1 MTVAAQGSGTTAAR
15 LAMAAVLAAVAA
27 ALATAWLPRGPA
39 LWLATAAAA
48 AAALAAVAAVHA
60 LRERLAAHRAEL
72 ERVHQRVH
80 ALQAEQATLQRAN
93 QQQGELEQ
101 RLLQA
106 KQAAEAAALAKGEFL
121 ATMSHEIRTP
131 LNGIIPMLDLVGRGP
146 LQDEQR
152 QMLATAASSSRQLL
166 RIVDDILDYSR
177 LEAHALEL
185 ETTTFNLR
193 TLLDEVIQLMQRT
206 AEGKGLRV
214 VLELDPAVRLP
225 VRGDPVRL
233 RQVLGNLLANAIK
246 FTAQGQVCLRVLRL
260 GEGPAHHQLRW
271 EVVDTGI
278 GIEPEQQERLFQSFS
293 QADAST
299 TRVYGGTGLGLAICR
314 RIIELMRGRIGVQ
327 SAPGQGSTF
336 WFEIPLLKVAG
347 DLAAARSEGPGRMLV
362 LATDAALLQPLQ
374 RAASHRGL
382 AVQVA
387 DALAVVLDILRSPLR
402 PGQPALAWLVVDGR
416 LLRRGTSAIQRA
428 LGERGPDDALQV
440 LWLHA
445 GDDPQMPRQYARPA
459 LPDDAALQ
467 ALLAPAAAASVRP
480 PALLAEAPAIA
491 PLPAGAD
498 DPLALRVLLVEDNPV
513 NLMVAQRLLQVLG
526 CEVHAVEDGQQALQQ
541 LERGGFDAVLM
552 DCQMPVLDGYAATRQ
567 WRAYERQHHL
577 PRLPVLAITANA
589 MAGDRERCLAAGMDD
604 YLSKPIDPALLR
616 SCLSRWAGRP
626 AMAMAAQ
633 PAAPAPAR
641 PAPAHALPNPGPTQP
656 EASAPAAVL
665 DTPVLKEL
673 HDLIGGDVQRLIDTF
688 LQDTPLLVRRLQQA
702 ALDDDAETLRG
713 LAHSLKSASANLGLM
728 SLSAAALRI
737 ELDARQGTL
746 HRPTVAAALLV
757 AEFARARVA
766 LRGWQPR

>member
-1 MTVAAQGSGTTAAR
+1 MSVEAHGSGTTAAPW
-15 LAMAAVLAAVAA
+15 AVAALVGAVVA
-27 ALATAWLPRGPA
+27 ALATAWLPRGPGM
-39 LWLATAAAA
+39 WLATAAAVIA
-48 AAALAAVAAVHA
+48 AVTAVAAVHA
-60 LRERLAAHRAEL
+60 LRARLAAQHAEL
-72 ERVHQRVH
+72 ERARRRVQE
-80 ALQAEQATLQRAN
+80 LQAEQAALQRAH
-93 QQQGELEQ
+93 QQHGALEQ

-185 ETTTFNLR
+185 ETTSFNLR

-233 RQVLGNLLANAIK
+233 RQVLSNLLANAIK
-246 FTAQGQVCLRVLRL
+246 FTAQGQVYLRVTRL
-260 GEGPAHHQLRW
+260 GEEPAHHQLRW

-278 GIEPEQQERLFQSFS
+278 GIEPEQQERLFQSFT

-327 SAPGQGSTF
+327 SVPGQGSTF

-347 DLAAARSEGPGRMLV
+347 DLAAARSDAPGRMLV
-362 LATDAALLQPLQ
+362 LTADPALLQALQ
-374 RAASHRGL
+374 RAGSHRGL
-382 AVQVA
+382 AVQTA
-387 DALAVVLDILRSPLR
+387 DVLAVVLDALRSPLR
-402 PGQPALAWLVVDGR
+402 AGQALLAWLVVDGR
-416 LLRRGTSAIQRA
+416 LLRKGTHAIQRA
-428 LGERGPDDALQV
+428 LQERGPDDALQV

-445 GDDPQMPRQYARPA
+445 GDDPQLPRQHCRAA
-459 LPDDAALQ
+459 LPDDASLQ
-467 ALLAPAAAASVRP
+467 ALLAPAPAASVRP
-480 PALLAEAPAIA
+480 PALLAEAPPTA

-498 DPLALRVLLVEDNPV
+498 DALALRVLLVEDNPV
-513 NLMVAQRLLQVLG
+513 NLMVAQQLLQVLG
-526 CEVHAVEDGQQALQQ
+526 CEVRAVEDGRQALQQ
-541 LERGGFDAVLM
+541 LERGGFDVVLM
-552 DCQMPVLDGYAATRQ
+552 DCQMPVLDGYAAIRQ
-567 WRAYERQHHL
+567 WRAYERQHQL

-616 SCLSRWAGRP
+616 SCLLRWAGH
-626 AMAMAAQ
+626 AAVPVGVQ
-633 PAAPAPAR
+633 TTTPAPSL
-641 PAPAHALPNPGPTQP
+641 PAPSHALPGTAPMPAETH
-656 EASAPAAVL
+656 APAAVL
-665 DTPVLKEL
+665 DASVLTEL
-673 HDLIGGDVQRLIDTF
+673 HDLIGEDVRRIIDTF
-688 LQDTPLLVRRLQQA
+688 LQDTPLLMRRLQQA
-702 ALDDDAETLRG
+702 ALADDAQTLRA
-713 LAHSLKSASANLGLM
+713 LAHSLKSASANVGAR
-728 SLSAAALRI
+728 SLSAAASRI
-737 ELDARQGTL
+737 EIDARQGTL
-746 HRPTVAAALLV
+746 QRPTVAAALLV

-766 LRGWQPR
+766 LRGWQP